1 MSKQTKIIAI
11 VGGVLILIA
20 VGVLFKTG
28 FFKGSGDGKPRA
40 TVSAEDWKVI
50 DCLKFGHGLKRDDKG
65 VAKGNEKDPA
75 VNCKVILGAK
85 CKDAKFAKTNPTQC
99 AKYTAPAEDKE

>member
-11 VGGVLILIA
+11 VGGVLILVA
-20 VGVLFKTG
+20 LGVLVKTG
-28 FFKGSGDGKPRA
+28 FFKGSGEAKTRSS
-40 TVSAEDWKVI
+40 VSVEEWKVI

-75 VNCKVILGAK
+75 VNCKAILGAK
-85 CKDAKFAKTNPTQC
+85 CKDANFKKANAPQC
-99 AKYTAPAEDKE
+99 AKVAAPAEDKE